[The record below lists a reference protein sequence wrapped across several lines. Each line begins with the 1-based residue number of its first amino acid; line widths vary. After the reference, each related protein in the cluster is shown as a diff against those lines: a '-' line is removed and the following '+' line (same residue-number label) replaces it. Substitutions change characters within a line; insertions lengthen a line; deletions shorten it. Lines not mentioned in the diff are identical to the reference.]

1 MQHRFVSIL
10 ALAVGWR
17 NFCARYHDA
26 VTSLRFVEGTAPVN
40 HQDKMAENIDLHD
53 PRIVDS
59 IARYWRKNMLIM
71 VLLLII
77 WAVVGLGC
85 GVLLADRL
93 NHFALGGFPLG
104 FWFAQQGSIIV
115 FILLILAYCVL
126 LNRLDSRHA
135 LELQEYRA
143 GGPQTPDN
151 KQQTT
156 DNREKAGSREK
167 EPEDL

>member
-1 MQHRFVSIL
+1 MQHRLVSIL
-10 ALAVGWR
+10 LCLR
-17 NFCARYHDA
+17 NLCTRCRDA
-26 VTSLRFVEGTAPVN
+26 VPSLRFVEGTVPVN
-40 HQDKMAENIDLHD
+40 YQDKTAENIDLHD

-59 IARYWRKNMLIM
+59 IDRYWRKNMLIM

-115 FILLILAYCVL
+115 FILLILAYCIL
-126 LNRLDSRHA
+126 LNRLDTRHA
-135 LELQEYRA
+135 QELQQYRA
-143 GGPQTPDN
+143 DRPQTPDRRR
-151 KQQTT
+151 QTA
-156 DNREKAGSREK
+156 DDREET
-167 EPEDL
+167 